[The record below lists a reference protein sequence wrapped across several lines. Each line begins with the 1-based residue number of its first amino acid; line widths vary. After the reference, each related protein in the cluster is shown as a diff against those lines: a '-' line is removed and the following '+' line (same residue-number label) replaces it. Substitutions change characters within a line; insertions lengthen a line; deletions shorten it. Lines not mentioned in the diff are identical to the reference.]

1 MAPIKRGAP
10 KVYPNMQRA
19 MLVQRL
25 THLYKP
31 VVPEM
36 KAWEREK
43 AFKEHVFKRPLT
55 DREIHEIRLIYDKTA
70 LPMQIL
76 FPDSPIA

>member
-1 MAPIKRGAP
+1 MTPIKRGAP
-10 KVYPNMQRA
+10 KPYPNMQRA

-31 VVPEM
+31 VIPKM

-43 AFKEHVFKRPLT
+43 AFKEQRFR
-55 DREIHEIRLIYDKTA
+55 DSEIEKTF
-70 LPMQIL
+70 MRRMWYQ
-76 FPDSPIA
+76 S